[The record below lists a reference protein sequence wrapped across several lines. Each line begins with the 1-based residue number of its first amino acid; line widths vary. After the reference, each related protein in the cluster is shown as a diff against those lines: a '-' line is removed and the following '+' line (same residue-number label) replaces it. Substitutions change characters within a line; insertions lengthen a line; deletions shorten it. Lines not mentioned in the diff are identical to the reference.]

1 MSVET
6 IMNKDNKI
14 DVLINNADI
23 NLPRLLVDYREGN
36 EEI

>member
-14 DVLINNADI
+14 DVLINNVDI
-23 NLPRLLVDYREGN
+23 NLPRLLVDYREEN